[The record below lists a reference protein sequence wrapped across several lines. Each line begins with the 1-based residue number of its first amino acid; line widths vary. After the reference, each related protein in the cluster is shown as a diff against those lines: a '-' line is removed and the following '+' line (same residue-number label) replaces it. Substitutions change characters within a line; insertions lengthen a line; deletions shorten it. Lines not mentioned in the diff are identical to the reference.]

1 MKKLCFTVDVD
12 RDVNECVRG
21 RADAVSKG
29 SDTARF
35 TSSEKGTNIL
45 LAMLD
50 SMGIKATF
58 FAEAT
63 TLDNID
69 VSLGK
74 NEVAMHGLDHEDMT
88 GEVSGIRL
96 TDEGLIRIFE
106 ESHTIIKDRTG
117 KAPKGFRA
125 PYMRTDER
133 ITAMLPS
140 FGILYD
146 SSLYAPVGRTM
157 HPYAVNGITEVP
169 VPSGTDAAG
178 NRMTAYLWPMHEG
191 KRTPDDY
198 IRMASA
204 VEEGVFVIA
213 THSWHMAETRSGG
226 IMDAAE
232 IKKNCDN
239 VSRIITALLDS
250 GFKATRITDCI

>member
-1 MKKLCFTVDVD
+1 
-12 RDVNECVRG
+12 
-21 RADAVSKG
+21 
-29 SDTARF
+29 
-35 TSSEKGTNIL
+35 
-45 LAMLD
+45 
-50 SMGIKATF
+50 MGIKATF
-58 FAEAT
+58 FAEAS
-63 TLDNID
+63 TLNNID
-69 VSLGK
+69 VNLGK

-96 TDEGLIRIFE
+96 TDDELITIFNR
-106 ESHTIIKDRTG
+106 SHTIIKDRTG

-140 FGILYD
+140 FRIVYD

-178 NRMTAYLWPMHEG
+178 NKMTAYLWPMHEG
-191 KRTPDDY
+191 RRKPEDY
-198 IRMASA
+198 IEMAGA

-226 IMDAAE
+226 IMDSAE
-232 IKKNCDN
+232 IKMNCDN
-239 VSRIITALLDS
+239 VSQIITTLLDS
-250 GFKATRITDCI
+250 GFKAARIPDCL